1 MEKKWLISFPDRG
14 SQKKLWKIMKLTIGM
29 LIGFIM
35 TVSAN
40 TYSQNTRLDIN
51 LQNTTIKG
59 LFGYIEQN
67 SEFVFLYRSED
78 FNTSKKVSIDV
89 KGGTINEILD
99 QALKEEKVVYD
110 VYERQIVIQKAAES
124 VVNAEQPQKKDI
136 SGKVSDSKGEPITG
150 ATVLVK
156 GTTVGITTDFD
167 GKFKL
172 SIPADAKTL
181 VFSFV
186 GMKTQEVAIA
196 GKTNFTVS
204 LEDETIALDEI
215 VAVGYGVQR
224 KSDLTGASSRVSEK
238 DMNKSIAS
246 SPVEMV
252 QGRVP
257 GVNVTQNNGE
267 PGGGMTVRVRGSNS
281 IRSGQEPLYVVDGI
295 PLDNTNLTPTGGT
308 AAGYGSGG
316 NKNPLGFINPEDIE
330 TIDILKDA
338 SSTAIY
344 GARGA
349 NGVVL
354 ITTKKGKKG
363 EGIITFDSYMGVS
376 NIREKMNVLSPS
388 QFRNYTRADNSKLLD
403 LGASTNWQDQIFRTA
418 ITQNYAIGLSGG
430 GEKNTYNASFGYMD
444 QEGIVYNSGVKKLN
458 GSLKITQKAFNDRL
472 LLTAS
477 LVASKQE
484 DSRVPI
490 SEANGSGYEGDLIIT
505 ALKSNPTFPV
515 FNADGTYYQH
525 SLDQRNAVAMMNL
538 VDDKVNTLRVLANV
552 SAEIEIIKGLK
563 YKLNVGLDRANVERR
578 VNQNKQLTYL
588 SNKGEANINGIIAN
602 NMLIENY
609 ITYLTKIG
617 QNHSFNFLLGHSYQD
632 FNGNSHNTDVQGFVV
647 EGIKYT
653 DNLQY
658 GNFSAANVSSAAYKR
673 ELQSFFGRIN
683 YSLRDKYL
691 MTFTMR
697 RDGSSKFGANNKY
710 GNFPSAA
717 LAWRVNDEDFMKNV
731 GLFSNLKVRLGWG
744 ITGNQEIPDKVSLL
758 AVGTQTDANV
768 YSNGVLLP
776 GITFKRTPNPDI
788 KWESTEQIN
797 FGLDFGFLKNRL
809 TGTFDL
815 FRKVTTDVLL
825 EIPAKAPSPTA
836 TQWQNVPGLKI
847 KNNGIELGL
856 TGVMIS
862 KKDLNWEAT
871 VNVAGIKNNVTGLPT
886 PIRTALAAGQ
896 GLSGTYVQLI
906 ANNQPI
912 GSFYGMVFQGFDAS
926 GVSKYKMDSNG
937 VAVQEFL
944 GSALPDMTFSFSTTL
959 KYKKFDVSMFWYGT
973 QGNKVYNN
981 TANALFVKGT
991 LDKSSNVRADIAT
1004 SVESPGNSN
1013 AFSSR
1018 FIEDGSFLRLSNLT
1032 FGYTINTKSIKWI
1045 SKLRVYATGNN
1056 LLVLTNYKGFD
1067 PEINSDASSNGVPS
1081 LGVDYSSFPKSRTF
1095 TFGVNLQF

>member
-515 FNADGTYYQH
+515 FNADGSYYQH

-617 QNHSFNFLLGHSYQD
+617 QDHSFNLLLGHSYQD